1 MRKFRHITPR
11 YLAAKARLYFYNRSN
26 PDDPWITSDAIE
38 ALNTLLKKSDIGA
51 EFGSGRSTIW
61 LAKRV
66 GHLYSFE
73 DNKEWWD
80 KVSARINEEGISA
93 STTYKLCFD
102 DESYM
107 SSLSLMKAKELDFCF
122 IDGGDRGN
130 LALMAIEKIKDG
142 GLLIVDNVNWYLP
155 SNTKTPGSIRC
166 ESDMKDPV
174 WIEFYKKISDKRYIW
189 TSNGIGDT
197 AIWMF

>member
-11 YLAAKARLYFYNRSN
+11 YLVAKARLYLYNQRN
-26 PDDPWITSDAIE
+26 PDDPWIASDAIE
-38 ALNTLLKKSDIGA
+38 VLNTLLKKSDIRA

-80 KVSARINEEGISA
+80 KVSARINEEGIFA
-93 STTYKLCFD
+93 STTYKLCID
-102 DESYM
+102 DEGYM
-107 SSLSLMKAKELDFCF
+107 SSLSLIKFKELDFCF
-122 IDGGDRGN
+122 IDGGDRGR

-142 GLLIVDNVNWYLP
+142 CLLIVDNVNWYLP
-155 SNTKTPGSIRC
+155 SNTRSPGSVRH
-166 ESDMKDPV
+166 ESEMKDPV
-174 WIEFYKKISDKRYIW
+174 WNEFYKKISNKRYIW
-189 TSNGIGDT
+189 TSNGVADT

>member
-1 MRKFRHITPR
+1 MRKFKHITLS
-11 YLAAKARLYFYNRSN
+11 YLTSKLKLYFYNRRN
-26 PDDPWITSDAIE
+26 PDNPWITSDAIE
-38 ALNTLLKKSDIGA
+38 VLNTLLKKSDIGA
-51 EFGSGRSTIW
+51 EFGSERSTIW

-80 KVSARINEEGISA
+80 KVCVRISEERISA
-93 STTYKLCFD
+93 STTYKLCINN
-102 DESYM
+102 ENYL
-107 SSLSLMKAKELDFCF
+107 SSLALIKAKDLDFCF

-155 SNTKTPGSIRC
+155 SNTRSPGSIRY
-166 ESDMKDPV
+166 ESEMKDPV
-174 WIEFYKKISDKRYIW
+174 WIEFYKKISGKRYIW
-189 TSNGIGDT
+189 TSNGIFDT
-197 AIWMF
+197 AIWLF